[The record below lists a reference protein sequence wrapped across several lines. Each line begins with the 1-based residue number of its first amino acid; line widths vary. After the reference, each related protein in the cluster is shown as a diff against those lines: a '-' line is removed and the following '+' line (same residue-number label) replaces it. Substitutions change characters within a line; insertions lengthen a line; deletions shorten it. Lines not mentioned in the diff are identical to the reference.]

1 MTPQPAE
8 KILITGAASG
18 IGRAA
23 AQHFAQLG
31 AALVLIDRDAAGLDM
46 VLSGNDAVT
55 RLVGDVADVAL
66 WEKAAPSLTGLT
78 GALVNAGISSAA
90 TIEQMDFA
98 AWRRVLAVNLDGA
111 FLTLQAAMRAI
122 AARHAT
128 DSAGGAI
135 VLTASATALKAEIGI
150 AAYAAS
156 KAAVIQMAKV
166 AAKEGANRNI
176 RVNAIAPGGVDTA
189 IWDSMP
195 AFADTVK
202 SLGSRE
208 AAVAAMAKAG
218 TPLGRFASAD
228 DIAAQVAF
236 LMSSAASSVTGAV
249 LVGDGGYSL

>member
-1 MTPQPAE
+1 MTIKPPAS
-8 KILITGAASG
+8 ILITGAASG

-23 AQHFAQLG
+23 AQHFSRLG
-31 AALVLIDRDAAGLDM
+31 ASLVLIDRDGERLNATLEDT
-46 VLSGNDAVT
+46 DRVT
-55 RLVGDVADVAL
+55 RLVGDVADTAL
-66 WEKAAPSLTGLT
+66 WDEAAPLLGGLT

-98 AWRRVLAVNLDGA
+98 AWRRVLGVNLDGA

-128 DSAGGAI
+128 DGAGGAI

-176 RVNAIAPGGVDTA
+176 RINAIAPGGVDTA

-195 AFADTVK
+195 AFTDAVK

-236 LMSSAASSVTGAV
+236 LMSDAAQSITGAV